1 MVDKELE
8 KYYEAQF
15 SLFLEPGWKDFLED
29 IQRAKD
35 ALPKLKEIK
44 GAEQLSLVQGQ
55 LDILDW
61 ILERKNLVE
70 TAYKDIKE
78 D

>member
-1 MVDKELE
+1 MDKELE
-8 KYYEAQF
+8 RYYESQF
-15 SLFLEPGWKDFLED
+15 DLFLETGWKDFLD
-29 IQRAKD
+29 DVKRAKE

-44 GAEQLSLVQGQ
+44 GAEQLSFVQGQ

-61 ILERKNLVE
+61 VLERKNLVE
-70 TAYKDIKE
+70 TAYKDLKE